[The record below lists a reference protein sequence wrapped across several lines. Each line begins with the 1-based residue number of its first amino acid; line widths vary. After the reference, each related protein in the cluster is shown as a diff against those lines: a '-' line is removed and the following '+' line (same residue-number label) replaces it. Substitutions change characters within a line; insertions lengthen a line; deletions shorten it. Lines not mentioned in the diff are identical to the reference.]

1 VLAYERR
8 VKITSGV
15 HMVNILL
22 YILLGV
28 GAGILSGVVGI
39 GGGILIVPA
48 LVFLF
53 GFSQQQAQG
62 TTLALL
68 VPPIGILAAWTY
80 YQYGFVNI
88 RVAAFIAIGFILGSL
103 FGARFAVGISNT
115 MLEKIFGV
123 TIILIGLKM
132 VVGK

>member
-1 VLAYERR
+1 M
-8 VKITSGV
+8 G
-15 HMVNILL
+15 NFLL
-22 YILLGV
+22 YILLGLS
-28 GAGILSGVVGI
+28 AGILSGIVGI
-39 GGGILIVPA
+39 GGGVLIVPA

-80 YQYGFVNI
+80 YQHGFVNI
-88 RVAAFIAIGFILGSL
+88 KVAAIIAVGFILGSL
-103 FGARFAVGISNT
+103 VGARYAVGISNT
-115 MLEKIFGV
+115 MLERIFGV

-132 VVGK
+132 VLGK

>member
-1 VLAYERR
+1 M
-8 VKITSGV
+8 G
-15 HMVNILL
+15 NIFL
-22 YILLGV
+22 YILLGLS
-28 GAGILSGVVGI
+28 AGILSGVVGI
-39 GGGILIVPA
+39 GGGVLIVPV

-80 YQYGFVNI
+80 YQHGFVNI
-88 RVAAFIAIGFILGSL
+88 KVAAFIAGGFILGSL

-115 MLEKIFGV
+115 MMEKIFGV